1 MAISIREAINRGN
14 NLLMVG
20 YLAANAVGLIGVL
33 FVEDEWI
40 DRAEDMTVIGL
51 AIAAVVWYRYKSH
64 RFQYSLAP
72 YGLLVAALAA
82 KFAALVIEAGDLRAL
97 SDELVVMPPLIVMV
111 ITAGYVLYRTWSSEP
126 LPDAGS
132 IVSQSKG

>member
-1 MAISIREAINRGN
+1 MAISTREAINRGN

-20 YLAANAVGLIGVL
+20 YLAANAVGLIGML

-40 DRAEDMTVIGL
+40 DRAEDMTVIAL
-51 AIAAVVWYRYKSH
+51 AVIAVLWYRIKSH

-97 SDELVVMPPLIVMV
+97 GDELVVMPSLIVML
-111 ITAGYVLYRTWSSEP
+111 ITAGYVLYRTRSSEA
-126 LPDAGS
+126 LPDAGP
-132 IVSQSKG
+132 VASQSKG